1 MAKRDVLGT
10 LGLPAVSKETE
21 DRQRALND
29 VCRRVLDSFV
39 GRKITPTVV
48 AEAESALRHALDDAI
63 RAGKYVLPDG
73 LMVDRIELGE
83 NMRLQ
88 VYFRRGSPEDLF
100 SSLFPGLYAPKSVA
114 YANGVDDTQCED
126 QEPEA
131 KTMKDRFEAV
141 VAELDDSNEE
151 EP

>member
-1 MAKRDVLGT
+1 
-10 LGLPAVSKETE
+10 
-21 DRQRALND
+21 
-29 VCRRVLDSFV
+29 VLDSFV

-48 AEAESALRHALDDAI
+48 AEAEGELRHALDDAI

-73 LMVDRIELGE
+73 LMVDRVELGE

-88 VYFRRGSPEDLF
+88 VYFRRGLPEDLF
-100 SSLFPGLYAPKSVA
+100 PGLFPGLYAPKSVA
-114 YANGVDDTQCED
+114 YASGVDGTQCED

-131 KTMKDRFEAV
+131 RTMKDRFAAV

>member
-1 MAKRDVLGT
+1 MTKLFTLGT
-10 LGLPAVSKETE
+10 PGAPAVSKETE

-73 LMVDRIELGE
+73 LMVDRVELGE

-88 VYFRRGSPEDLF
+88 VYFRKSSSAGLF
-100 SSLFPGLYAPKSVA
+100 PSLFPGLYGQKEEPA
-114 YANGVDDTQCED
+114 D
-126 QEPEA
+126 QEPADA
-131 KTMKDRFEAV
+131 KMKDRFEAV
-141 VAELDDSNEE
+141 AAEISDAEE
-151 EP
+151 G

>member
-1 MAKRDVLGT
+1 MTKLFTLGT
-10 LGLPAVSKETE
+10 PGAPAVSKETE

-48 AEAESALRHALDDAI
+48 VEAENALRHALDDAI

-73 LMVDRIELGE
+73 LMVDRVELGE

-88 VYFRRGSPEDLF
+88 VYFRKSSPADLF
-100 SSLFPGLYAPKSVA
+100 PSLFPGLYGQEEELA
-114 YANGVDDTQCED
+114 D
-126 QEPEA
+126 QEPADA
-131 KTMKDRFEAV
+131 KMKDRFEAV
-141 VAELDDSNEE
+141 AAEISDAEE
-151 EP
+151 G